1 MKRYETIIIFDPD
14 LSKEAE
20 APVLERVNDLIP
32 QFKGFLIETDD
43 WGTKKLAY
51 DIRKKSR
58 GHYVR
63 FDFCGDGTL
72 IQEMER
78 FFRIDDKILKFMT
91 VLLDE
96 DADLDAIK
104 AELAEKA
111 EAEVAQ
117 TPVESV
123 DPPAKAEETVE
134 ASAEAA
140 DAPTED
146 TEAPTENEESKEA
159 NKEE

>member
-1 MKRYETIIIFDPD
+1 MKRYETIIIIDPD

-20 APVLERVNDLIP
+20 TPILDRVNDLIS

-51 DIRKKSR
+51 DIKKKSR

-63 FDFCGDGTL
+63 FDFCGDGPL

-78 FFRIDDKILKFMT
+78 SFRINDKVMKYMT

-96 DADLDAIK
+96 AADLDAIK
-104 AELAEKA
+104 TEMAEKEAAKAQA
-111 EAEVAQ
+111 EAPVPAPEAEENVEDEASTDGSEVAEK
-117 TPVESV
+117 T
-123 DPPAKAEETVE
+123 EE
-134 ASAEAA
+134 
-140 DAPTED
+140 
-146 TEAPTENEESKEA
+146 
-159 NKEE
+159 KEEE

>member
-1 MKRYETIIIFDPD
+1 MKRYETIIIIDPD

-20 APVLERVNDLIP
+20 TPIFERLTDLIP
-32 QFKGFLIETDD
+32 QYEGFLIETDD

-51 DIRKKSR
+51 DIKKKSR

-63 FDFCGDGTL
+63 LDFCGDGAL

-78 FFRIDDKILKFMT
+78 FFRIDDKVLKFMT

-104 AELAEKA
+104 ADLADKAAAEEKPVV
-111 EAEVAQ
+111 ETTE
-117 TPVESV
+117 TPVE
-123 DPPAKAEETVE
+123 AE
-134 ASAEAA
+134 ASTE
-140 DAPTED
+140 DNEPTE
-146 TEAPTENEESKEA
+146 EK
-159 NKEE
+159 KEE

>member
-1 MKRYETIIIFDPD
+1 
-14 LSKEAE
+14 
-20 APVLERVNDLIP
+20 
-32 QFKGFLIETDD
+32 
-43 WGTKKLAY
+43 
-51 DIRKKSR
+51 
-58 GHYVR
+58 
-63 FDFCGDGTL
+63 
-72 IQEMER
+72 
-78 FFRIDDKILKFMT
+78 MT

-140 DAPTED
+140 DAPAED

>member
-1 MKRYETIIIFDPD
+1 MKRYETIIIIDPD

-43 WGTKKLAY
+43 WGNKKLAY
-51 DIRKKSR
+51 DIKKKSR

-63 FDFCGDGTL
+63 FDFCGDGAL
-72 IQEMER
+72 VQEIER
-78 FFRIDDKILKFMT
+78 FFKIDDKVLKFMT

-111 EAEVAQ
+111 EAEGAQ

-123 DPPAKAEETVE
+123 DPPAKAEAAVE
-134 ASAEAA
+134 APAEAA
-140 DAPTED
+140 NAPAEE
-146 TEAPTENEESKEA
+146 TEAPTENEASKEA

>member
-1 MKRYETIIIFDPD
+1 MRRYETIIIFDPD

-51 DIRKKSR
+51 DIKKKSR

-63 FDFCGDGTL
+63 FDFCGDGAL
-72 IQEMER
+72 VQEIER
-78 FFRIDDKILKFMT
+78 FFKIDDKVLKFMT

-123 DPPAKAEETVE
+123 DPPAKAEAAVE
-134 ASAEAA
+134 APAEAA
-140 DAPTED
+140 NAPAEE
-146 TEAPTENEESKEA
+146 TEAPTENEASKEA